1 MNSEIKVGILFF
13 IGLGLLMWFT
23 VFVTQIGSP
32 RGDYS
37 VRFPRIQKLK
47 EGDQVTYNGVR
58 VGTITEVA
66 PVLGPDGA
74 PSVRITFTLQRER
87 QAMVLINTDSRFS
100 ITQGLLGG
108 SAMDIAS
115 RAGRPITPEMLT
127 QHMGQDPVGIDEVL
141 NSVQG
146 VISENRQNIKEA
158 ISTAKTSLDSFG
170 KMSDEIKGLVADNRK
185 QVGEAI
191 TNFSLMSE
199 RIAKLIEDNRASI
212 ADAIKRFEE
221 MSHQIRD
228 LVDENRAAIK
238 KTVDQLP
245 DAVANV
251 SSAAK
256 TIDETV
262 TENRGDL
269 KKTIA
274 NLAEATAKFD
284 RVGANL
290 DVITTQI
297 AAGKG
302 TVGKLVFEDTLHDKA
317 VAAVDSLSDRLE
329 EVKPVTSGFS
339 DYKLFLGVGG
349 GTNANSGS
357 STYGAYLRIEPKPWK
372 FYEAGVTYRTAPED
386 REEAKDDQNKLN
398 VDLNLLFGWR
408 FFPDD
413 EVQRYGLTV
422 AAGLIETKIGGYVE
436 VPLFGDFNVRVMGR
450 MKDNERDLDDRRYE
464 EGDFLL
470 RATVGYRIWRR
481 IYLNAG
487 VDDALDNPGFWGGI
501 RVDLLD
507 NDLRNLSAA
516 SALSP

>member
-1 MNSEIKVGILFF
+1 VNSEIKVGILFF

-23 VFVTQIGSP
+23 VFVTQIGTP

-66 PVLGPDGA
+66 PVLGPDGS
-74 PSVRITFTLQRER
+74 PSVKITFTLQRER
-87 QAMVLINTDSRFS
+87 QAMVLINNESKFS

-108 SAMDIAS
+108 SAMDIS
-115 RAGRPITPEMLT
+115 SKAGRPITPEMLT

-146 VISENRQNIKEA
+146 VISENRQGIKEA

-170 KMSDEIKGLVADNRK
+170 KMSDEIKGLVAENRK

-228 LVDENRAAIK
+228 LVDENRAAVK
-238 KTVDQLP
+238 KSIDQLP

-256 TIDETV
+256 TIDDTV

-284 RVGANL
+284 RVGTNL

-317 VAAVDSLSDRLE
+317 VAAVDSFSDRLE

-349 GTNANSGS
+349 GTNLDSGS
-357 STYGAYLRIEPKPWK
+357 SVYGAYLRIEPKPWK
-372 FYEAGVTYRTAPED
+372 FYEGGVSYRTAPED
-386 REEAKDDQNKLN
+386 REDARDDPNKLN
-398 VDLNLLFGWR
+398 FDINLLFGWR

-413 EVQRYGLTV
+413 DIQRYGLTV

-436 VPLFGDFNVRVMGR
+436 VPVFGDFNVRVMGR
-450 MKDNERDLDDRRYE
+450 FKDNERDLNDRRYE
-464 EGDFLL
+464 EGDFLV

-487 VDDALDNPGFWGGI
+487 VDDLIDKPGFWGGI

-507 NDLRNLSAA
+507 NDLRNLTAA
-516 SALSP
+516 SAVSP